1 MRSLIAF
8 IAAFSLCFSQT
19 VEIRIPGERV
29 QQPQPQPQAPANGSG
44 GSSLGLGAIIM
55 GVLGAALFS
64 AIFSSAFGSQGK
76 VDTQR
81 DSKGRTLPLFVPF
94 EFIVVHVGMLEGVNV
109 LETVNFEDITF
120 SLVRWED
127 SQEALER
134 ALGKS
139 AVFVQPNYIYQTFG
153 LAQGVKGEVS
163 SSRPKGAVCLL
174 DTGVDK
180 QVLGERLLGIRDH
193 IGKDYVPEDHGTA
206 SAFLIA
212 KEGASVFAHRV
223 CSEGRCTS
231 MAFAKGL
238 IGCLK
243 DGVRVFNTPFGMY
256 GEDRLIEIIIG
267 RLVASGYKIVAPVGN
282 REGRV
287 AFPASLKGVLRVA
300 GEPCFPRGLCEDAI
314 REPYRVRALGVGARE
329 AVFVGTSFSSAIHA
343 GKIATSP

>member
-8 IAAFSLCFSQT
+8 ITAFSLCFSQT

-29 QQPQPQPQAPANGSG
+29 QQPPQIQAPANSSGG
-44 GSSLGLGAIIM
+44 GSSGVGVVIMGILGA
-55 GVLGAALFS
+55 VLFS
-64 AIFSSAFGSQGK
+64 AIFSGAFGSQGK

-81 DSKGRTLPLFVPF
+81 DSRGRTLPLFVPF
-94 EFIVVHVGMLEGVNV
+94 EFIVVHVGMLEGVSV
-109 LETVNFEDITF
+109 LESMSFEDITF

-153 LAQGVKGEVS
+153 LAQGVGESVS

-174 DTGVDK
+174 DTGVDRA
-180 QVLGERLLGIRDH
+180 VLGDKLLGVRDH
-193 IGKDYVPEDHGTA
+193 VGREYVPEDHGTV

-212 KEGASVFAHRV
+212 REGASVFAHRV

-243 DGVRVFNTPFGMY
+243 DNVRV
-256 GEDRLIEIIIG
+256 L
-267 RLVASGYKIVAPVGN
+267 
-282 REGRV
+282 
-287 AFPASLKGVLRVA
+287 
-300 GEPCFPRGLCEDAI
+300 
-314 REPYRVRALGVGARE
+314 
-329 AVFVGTSFSSAIHA
+329 
-343 GKIATSP
+343 